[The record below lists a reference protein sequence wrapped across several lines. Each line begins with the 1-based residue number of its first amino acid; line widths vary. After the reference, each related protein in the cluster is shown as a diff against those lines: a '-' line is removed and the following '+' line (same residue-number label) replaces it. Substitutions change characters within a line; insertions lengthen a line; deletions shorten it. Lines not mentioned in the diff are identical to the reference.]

1 MNQRRYKRKIYIVD
15 PDFQYGLIRKIAA
28 IAVLIII
35 MSLSFMVS
43 VYYLY
48 GDVQI
53 EVAQPDPFA
62 LEETVSTLPQQVSL
76 IKLLWPVLFICLLV
90 TLIFIFLFG
99 VIISHRMAGPI
110 YRAKR
115 TLEEMALGD
124 LRGDVRFRKKD
135 DFKSLAESINSLKLS
150 WRMRIKELK
159 GLFGKLDTGDEA
171 LKKDTRD
178 RINQILSGFK
188 SD

>member
-1 MNQRRYKRKIYIVD
+1 MNQRRYKRKIYVVD
-15 PDFQYGLIRKIAA
+15 PEFQYGLIRKIAA
-28 IAVLIII
+28 IAVLMII

-62 LEETVSTLPQQVSL
+62 LAETISTMPQQVSL

-90 TLIFIFLFG
+90 TLAITFLFG

-110 YRAKR
+110 YRAKL
-115 TLEEMALGD
+115 TLEEMSLGD
-124 LRGDVRFRKKD
+124 LRGEIRFRKKD
-135 DFKSLAESINSLKLS
+135 DFKSLAESINRLRLS
-150 WRMRIKELK
+150 WRIRIEDLK
-159 GLFGKLDTGDEA
+159 RLFHKLDTEDRTTQKE
-171 LKKDTRD
+171 TRD
-178 RINQILSGFK
+178 RINGILSGFK